1 MIIEILELAAAL
13 EWIALGVLVFF
24 KLRSLKSRI
33 DALLDEMW
41 PKSPA
46 TLRDETPIGPGPDP
60 AGKKGPWPICPECW
74 AVGCCRWDEKT
85 DTCTCTACGYT
96 EEGTAC

>member
-1 MIIEILELAAAL
+1 MIIEILSLTAAL

-24 KLRSLKSRI
+24 KLRSLKHRI
-33 DALLDEMW
+33 DALLDAMW

-46 TLRDETPIGPGPDP
+46 TLRAETPIGQGPDP
-60 AGKKGPWPICPECW
+60 DGKKGPWVICPECW

-96 EEGTAC
+96 EEGAAS